1 MDVTSAYLRAFGIGI
16 VAGLRSM
23 TAPAIARAKT
33 KDNISAVL
41 TMAMLGEMLIDK
53 LPITPSRTM
62 PVALVVRAISGGVSA
77 AIVVACAKDVDRRIA
92 IGLGVVGA
100 IAGSFAGERI
110 RVTAAG
116 KIPDTLVALVED
128 LVAFTLGSTLAPD
141 A

>member
-41 TMAMLGEMLIDK
+41 TMAMLGEMLVDK
-53 LPITPSRTM
+53 LPITPSRTL

-77 AIVVACAKDVDRRIA
+77 AIVVAGVHDVDRRIA
-92 IGLGVVGA
+92 IGLGAAGA
-100 IAGSFAGERI
+100 IAGSFVGERI

-116 KIPDTLVALVED
+116 KVPDTLVALVED
-128 LVAFTLGSTLAPD
+128 LVAFTLGSNLASD

>member
-1 MDVTSAYLRAFGIGI
+1 MDVTSAYLRAFGIGV

-41 TMAMLGEMLIDK
+41 TMAMLGEMLVDK

-62 PVALVVRAISGGVSA
+62 PVALIVRAISGGVSG
-77 AIVVACAKDVDRRIA
+77 AIVVADVKDADRRIA
-92 IGLGVVGA
+92 IALGAVGA
-100 IAGSFAGERI
+100 VAASFAGERL

-116 KIPDTLVALVED
+116 KVPDALVALVED
-128 LVAFTLGSTLAPD
+128 LVAFTLGSNLAPD

>member
-41 TMAMLGEMLIDK
+41 TMAMLGEMLVDK
-53 LPITPSRTM
+53 LPITPSRTL

-77 AIVVACAKDVDRRIA
+77 AIVVAGAKDVDRRIA